1 MARRQKMCYNDNRN
15 FQFRKVIMN
24 QKELNEIR
32 RRLALDKNCMGKIY
46 GCFVNQT
53 KEIIA
58 YIEEPVAAMPQ
69 SEGERYMALFKKAL
83 SGTLGKNLIDIEF
96 ATQQVMEGE
105 EHKLLMDIRADIGN
119 AELREKLYQKIIPA
133 VNLDCNYIILLGAD
147 RYDVPFKGTDE
158 LTVEDASETV
168 FSYFVCSVCPVNESK
183 TELGYVIDQSAF
195 HNCTFPQTVA
205 APEMGFMFPCFDD
218 RAANIYNALFYTKDT
233 DMMQEEFIGS
243 VFKTEIPMS
252 AGEQKMTFQEVL
264 TETLEEDCSFE
275 VIQSVHERI
284 CERIVEHKESKDPAP
299 LDLSGREVGEIL
311 ENSGVPKE
319 KVEVF
324 KEKVKKQFGE
334 DKPLKPANIIDSKKF
349 EVVTPQV
356 KISVAPEYSYLLETQ
371 TINGRK
377 YIMIPADET
386 VEINGVSVKVEQ

>member
-1 MARRQKMCYNDNRN
+1 MCYNDNRN

-218 RAANIYNALFYTKDT
+218 RAANIYNALFYTRDT